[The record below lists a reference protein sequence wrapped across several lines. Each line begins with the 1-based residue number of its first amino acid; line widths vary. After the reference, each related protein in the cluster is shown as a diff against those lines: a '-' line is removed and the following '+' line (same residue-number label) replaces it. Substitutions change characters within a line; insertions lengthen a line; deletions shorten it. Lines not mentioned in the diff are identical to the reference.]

1 MENKGTHWN
10 DRQDDYISLNW
21 SRLSD
26 EEMAEAL
33 GRSPYAIR
41 RRRHM
46 LGLHREG
53 GSPSGVR
60 KFSPW
65 SEGAAILTA
74 EEFVEGMAG
83 MDTNDKLMRIDHRI
97 AEVAA
102 CIARLFECAPVY
114 RTWGDSDTRS
124 LVKLQGIAKGL
135 KKVRAL
141 THAEGSRVDEA
152 IINSLSEVA

>member
-1 MENKGTHWN
+1 MENKGTHWS

-26 EEMAEAL
+26 NQMAAAL

-46 LGLHREG
+46 LGHFREG
-53 GSPSGVR
+53 GTPGWIG
-60 KFSPW
+60 KFGPH

-74 EEFVEGMAG
+74 EEFVEGLAG
-83 MDTNDKLMRIDHRI
+83 MDANEKLMRIDNRI
-97 AEVAA
+97 AEVAE

-114 RTWGDSDTRS
+114 RTWGYSDTRS
-124 LVKLQGIAKGL
+124 LVKMQGIAKGL
-135 KKVRAL
+135 KKVREFVRV
-141 THAEGSRVDEA
+141 TGSQA
-152 IINSLSEVA
+152 AAA